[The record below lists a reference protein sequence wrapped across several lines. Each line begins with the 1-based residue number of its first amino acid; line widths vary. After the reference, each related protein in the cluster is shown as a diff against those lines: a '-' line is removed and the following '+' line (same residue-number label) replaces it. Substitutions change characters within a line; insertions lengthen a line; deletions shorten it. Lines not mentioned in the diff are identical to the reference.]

1 MILDGASKLR
11 GHLANHTFNPIM
23 AKLAASKAALMAR
36 LIKNEESD
44 LTMAEIKIKPSTDE
58 LRRLE
63 ITGEWERLNRLKLV
77 SEDAFWHW
85 YLASKL

>member
-1 MILDGASKLR
+1 
-11 GHLANHTFNPIM
+11 M
-23 AKLAASKAALMAR
+23 AAIKA
-36 LIKNEESD
+36 
-44 LTMAEIKIKPSTDE
+44 KPSTDE

-77 SEDAFWHW
+77 SEDAFWYW